1 MSEAALRTRIGGLAP
16 AVGALAAIGAALRL
30 RRDGAAAPA
39 VVQQRLDE
47 ALAALD
53 APPLDGLDAGQTAR
67 LCDLVGMIL
76 RHALEL
82 LDNPARP
89 PGWNHTDP
97 ALLEAQGGGSRM
109 VVHRIAAAAETRPE
123 LAALL
128 GRPGAFLDVGTG
140 VGWLAIEAA
149 RVWPALRVVAIDI
162 WEPALAR
169 ARRNVAASGLEGRIE
184 VRAQDAAALPERAAF
199 SLAWVPAPFF
209 TAAALARALA
219 RVRAALAPGAWVVCG
234 LETPPEEPLARA
246 LSLLRLV
253 RGGGELGMPA
263 DVASHLTAAGFA
275 SVETVPAGPLTFV
288 LGRAP
293 AAGTDGDQSS
303 LL

>member
-16 AVGALAAIGAALRL
+16 AAGALAAIGAALRL
-30 RRDGAAAPA
+30 RLDGAAAPA
-39 VVQQRLDE
+39 EVQQRLD
-47 ALAALD
+47 AVLAALD
-53 APPLDGLDAGQTAR
+53 IPPLDGLDAGQTTR

-76 RHALEL
+76 RHALDL
-82 LDNPARP
+82 LDNPMRP

-109 VVHRIAAAAETRPE
+109 VPHLIAAAAETRPE

-184 VRAQDAAALPERAAF
+184 VRAQDVAALPERAVFA
-199 SLAWVPAPFF
+199 LAWVPVPFF
-209 TAAALARALA
+209 RAAALAAVLA

-246 LSLLRLV
+246 LSVLRLV
-253 RGGGELGMPA
+253 RGGGEISMPA
-263 DVASHLTAAGFA
+263 EVASQLTAAGFA
-275 SVETVPAGPLTFV
+275 AVEIVPAGPLTFV
-288 LGRAP
+288 LGRPP
-293 AAGTDGDQSS
+293 AAETDDDQ
-303 LL
+303 